1 MKYLTFLLRTESK
14 VMLSILDVIDSTVI
28 YGNVVKKKMML
39 IDKMKALESKY
50 DMTKTSFEEIKR
62 ESISDYELAKE
73 IEKSYNTIDNDE
85 VTFNIKY
92 RQSLKKLIQAN
103 GLPVHINAF
112 DIHAH
117 NIDVDSIKDI
127 TKVFAEGEEFT
138 IIDMFDDKSHPAFS
152 NAPYNF
158 CFLQIENKETYNKG
172 IGQVIK
178 ASNEKNTT
186 YLKKLKEQGLTEEQL
201 QEFLDLSDSEMYA
214 VVQHYALDDYIQHL
228 HLFKDGEIG
237 IQVNNTILSMLEGV
251 GDDTYEEFKEKI
263 AFIQIYDLLNNRDD
277 GLICEEQVIT
287 WLDSNGTPLIQK
299 CTKFLDVDDTEV
311 TSNSNFYVTACEK
324 IFQWCNSDNDL
335 LEQADIK
342 PSNSWSKKIRKTYK
356 GKNKPSLFYKTLRV
370 NSKIK
375 VIDGFGVERS
385 PQLREIAQHTRRGH
399 WAHYGINGNGK
410 LFGKYT
416 KSVYRKPK
424 TIGKL
429 SNGLIIKDYTLEKSE

>member
-1 MKYLTFLLRTESK
+1 
-14 VMLSILDVIDSTVI
+14 MLSILDVIDTTVI
-28 YGNVVKKKMML
+28 YGNVINKRMML
-39 IDKMKALESKY
+39 IDKMKQLESKY
-50 DMTKTSFEEIKR
+50 DMTKTSFEDIKKV
-62 ESISDYELAKE
+62 SMVDYQLAKDVERSYSE
-73 IEKSYNTIDNDE
+73 IGNDD
-85 VTFNIKY
+85 VTFNVKY

-117 NIDVDSIKDI
+117 NIDIDSIQDVKDSFE
-127 TKVFAEGEEFT
+127 KGDEFT

-158 CFLQIENKETYNKG
+158 CFLQIENKETYAKG
-172 IGQVIK
+172 IGEVIK

-186 YLKKLKEQGLTEEQL
+186 YLKRLKEQGLTDEQL
-201 QEFLDLSDSEMYA
+201 ENFIDISDSEMYA
-214 VVQHYALDDYIQHL
+214 VVQHYSIDEYIDYLHVFTKGNVGINVKGTIFDAFDGKGDETFESFREEVAYIQI
-228 HLFKDGEIG
+228 F
-237 IQVNNTILSMLEGV
+237 
-251 GDDTYEEFKEKI
+251 
-263 AFIQIYDLLNNRDD
+263 DLLNNRDD
-277 GLICEEQVIT
+277 GLILEEQIIT
-287 WLDSNGTPLIQK
+287 WLDSNGTPVIQK
-299 CTKFLDVDDTEV
+299 CSMFLDVDDTEV

-324 IFQWCNSDNDL
+324 IFQWWNSDNDL

-342 PSNSWSKKIRKTYK
+342 LSNRWSKKIRNTYK
-356 GKNKPSLFYKTLRV
+356 GKNKPSLLYKTLRV

-385 PQLREIAQHTRRGH
+385 PLLREIAQHTRRGH

-429 SNGLIIKDYTLEKSE
+429 SNGLIIKDYTLEKSS

>member
-1 MKYLTFLLRTESK
+1 
-14 VMLSILDVIDSTVI
+14 MLSILDVLDTTVV
-28 YGNVVKKKMML
+28 YGNIVKKQMMS
-39 IDKMKALESKY
+39 IDKIQTLQAKY
-50 DMTKTSFEEIKR
+50 DMTKTSFEEIKSK
-62 ESISDYELAKE
+62 SISDYELAKDV
-73 IEKSYNTIDNDE
+73 EKSYQEIKDDG
-85 VTFNIKY
+85 VAFNIQY
-92 RQSLKKLIQAN
+92 RQSLKNLIRAN

-127 TKVFAEGEEFT
+127 SEVFAKGEEFT

-158 CFLQIENKETYNKG
+158 CFLQIENKETYEKG
-172 IGQVIK
+172 IGEVIK
-178 ASNEKNTT
+178 ASNEKNTS
-186 YLKKLKEQGLTEEQL
+186 YLKNLKKQGLTDEQL
-201 QEFLDLSDSEMYA
+201 KEFLDTSASEMYA
-214 VVQHYALDDYIQHL
+214 IVQHYAVDDYIEHL
-228 HLFKDGEIG
+228 HIFNEGKIG
-237 IQVNNTILSMLEGV
+237 TKVNNTILSMLEGI
-251 GDDTYEEFKEKI
+251 GDETFESFKEEV
-263 AFIQIYDLLNNRDD
+263 AFIQIFDLLNDRDD

-299 CTKFLDVDDTEV
+299 CTQFLDVDDTEV

-324 IFQWCNSDNDL
+324 IFQWWNSDNDL
-335 LEQADIK
+335 LEQADIE
-342 PSNSWSKKIRKTYK
+342 PSNRWSKKIKKTYK
-356 GKNKPSLFYKTLRV
+356 GKNKPSLLYKTLRV

-375 VIDGFGVERS
+375 VIDRFGVERS

-424 TIGKL
+424 TMGKL
-429 SNGLIIKDYTLEKSE
+429 ANGLIIKDYTLEKSE

>member
-1 MKYLTFLLRTESK
+1 
-14 VMLSILDVIDSTVI
+14 MLSILDVIDTTVH

-39 IDKMKALESKY
+39 IDKMKTLESKY
-50 DMTKTSFEEIKR
+50 DMTKTSFEEIKKN
-62 ESISDYELAKE
+62 SISDYQLAKE
-73 IEKSYNTIDNDE
+73 VERTFNTIDDE
-85 VTFNIKY
+85 EVAFNIQY

-117 NIDVDSIKDI
+117 NIDVDNIMEVKE
-127 TKVFAEGEEFT
+127 TFEKGGEFT
-138 IIDMFDDKSHPAFS
+138 IMDMFDDKSHPAFS

-158 CFLQIENKETYNKG
+158 CFLQVENKETYSKG
-172 IGQVIK
+172 IGEVVK
-178 ASNEKNTT
+178 ASNENNTT
-186 YLKKLKEQGLTEEQL
+186 YLKTLKEQGLTDEQVAS
-201 QEFLDLSDSEMYA
+201 FLDISDSEMYA
-214 VVQHYALDDYIQHL
+214 IVQHYAVDDYIEYL
-228 HLFKDGEIG
+228 HMFTEGKIG
-237 IQVNNTILSMLEGV
+237 IQVNDTIMSLLGGK
-251 GDDTYEEFKEKI
+251 GDETFESFADKVS
-263 AFIQIYDLLNNRDD
+263 FIQIYDLINNRED
-277 GLICEEQVIT
+277 GLILEEQIIT

-299 CTKFLDVDDTEV
+299 CTQYLDVDDTEV
-311 TSNSNFYVTACEK
+311 TSNSNFYVTSCEK
-324 IFQWCNSDNDL
+324 IFQWWNSDNDL

-342 PSNSWSKKIRKTYK
+342 PSNRWSKKIRNTYK
-356 GKNKPSLFYKTLRV
+356 GKNKPSLLYKTLQV

-385 PQLREIAQHTRRGH
+385 PLLREIAQHTRRGH

-429 SNGLIIKDYTLEKSE
+429 SNGLIIKDYTLEKSS